1 MRLLHRYA
9 GIIAG
14 AGLIYLLLTG
24 LPLQFTTEL
33 ALGSRFV
40 QSPLILDAYNLDAP
54 ATVRFDN
61 GVAHLGGRLYTQTGE
76 IGPAREFLGAVRYQ
90 GLLVIA
96 TAQKVLLLSTAEP
109 ASTTDPLTESL
120 DFSSRLTGIAM
131 HDGRILVNSRDGV
144 LSMDEALLNVSE
156 STTQG
161 ATVDWRA
168 PVQLDESQ
176 AAPYRQLHR
185 ERMLTV
191 ERLLQDLHS
200 GRAFGP
206 AGVWVINLATVLLAA
221 LAVTGY
227 LIWWRSRDR

>member
-9 GIIAG
+9 GISAG
-14 AGLIYLLLTG
+14 AALIYLLLTG

-54 ATVRFDN
+54 ESVRFDN
-61 GVAHLGGRLYTQTGE
+61 GVAHLGERLYSQAGD
-76 IGPAREFLGAVRYQ
+76 IGTAREFLGAVRHQ
-90 GLLVIA
+90 GLLVIG
-96 TAQKVLLLSTAEP
+96 TAQNLLLISAELRP
-109 ASTTDPLTESL
+109 ETM
-120 DFSSRLTGIAM
+120 DFNSRLTGVAL
-131 HDGRILVNSRDGV
+131 HEGRILVNSRDGV
-144 LSMDEALLNVSE
+144 LELDEAMLNVSE
-156 STTQG
+156 SSTL
-161 ATVDWRA
+161 AADVNWRA
-168 PVQLDESQ
+168 PVQLDASQ

-206 AGVWVINLATVLLAA
+206 VGVWIINIATVLLAV
-221 LAVTGY
+221 LAATGY
-227 LIWWRSRDR
+227 LIWWRSRRR